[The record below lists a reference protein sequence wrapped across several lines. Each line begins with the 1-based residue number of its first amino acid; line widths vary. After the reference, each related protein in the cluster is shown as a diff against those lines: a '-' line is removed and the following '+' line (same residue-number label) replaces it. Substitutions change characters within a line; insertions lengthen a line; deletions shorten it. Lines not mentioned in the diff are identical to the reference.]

1 MVDMKI
7 TEKIISILLIVL
19 GFSIVVVELFVPS
32 NEATEKSAL
41 EQGYDYLEQA
51 GHNKTEMLTK
61 GNIQADINW
70 GRHAKTPYGQVRIGD
85 VGKIYIRD
93 DKRIIEIPLKLR
105 INHQSKAG
113 TIKLGFAR
121 FNPYKGKW
129 ESYKKNGKTLRGKVA
144 HTLNIVPGKDGVEA
158 EIFEEKSNLPLSV
171 LTKFENRK
179 INATLKISV
188 PSENRK
194 YEKLGENT
202 LLYRIDTNSTN
213 FLRQLQIVFEP
224 TYIVENGETQGV
236 QELRE

>member
-1 MVDMKI
+1 MKI
-7 TEKIISILLIVL
+7 KEKIISILLIML

-51 GHNKTEMLTK
+51 GHNKTEILTK

-70 GRHAKTPYGQVRIGD
+70 GKNAKTPYGQVRIGD
-85 VGKIYIRD
+85 VGKIYTNNG
-93 DKRIIEIPLKLR
+93 KKVIEIPLKLR
-105 INHQSKAG
+105 IDHQSKAG
-113 TIKLGFAR
+113 IVKLGFAR

-144 HTLNIVPGKDGVEA
+144 HSVNIVPGKEGVEA
-158 EIFEEKSNLPLSV
+158 EIFEEKSNLPLSA

-179 INATLKISV
+179 INATLKISI

-202 LLYRIDTNSTN
+202 LLYRIDTNYPN

-224 TYIVENGETQGV
+224 TYIVENGKTQGV
-236 QELRE
+236 QELKE

>member
-1 MVDMKI
+1 MKI
-7 TEKIISILLIVL
+7 TEKITSILLIVL
-19 GFSIVVVELFVPS
+19 GVSIVVVELFVPS
-32 NEATEKSAL
+32 NEATEKSAI

-51 GHNKTEMLTK
+51 GHNKTEILTK

-70 GRHAKTPYGQVRIGD
+70 DKNAKTPYGEVKIGD
-85 VGKIYIRD
+85 VGKIYTRY
-93 DKRIIEIPLKLR
+93 DKRVIEIPLKLR
-105 INHQSKAG
+105 IDHQSKAG

-144 HTLNIVPGKDGVEA
+144 HSMNIVPGKEGVEA
-158 EIFEEKSNLPLSV
+158 EIFEEKSNLPLSE

-194 YEKLGENT
+194 YEKIGENT
-202 LLYRIDTNSTN
+202 LLYRIDTNSPN

-224 TYIVENGETQGV
+224 TYIVENGKTQGV

>member
-1 MVDMKI
+1 M
-7 TEKIISILLIVL
+7 
-19 GFSIVVVELFVPS
+19 
-32 NEATEKSAL
+32 
-41 EQGYDYLEQA
+41 
-51 GHNKTEMLTK
+51 TK

-70 GRHAKTPYGQVRIGD
+70 GKHTKTPYGEVIIGD
-85 VGKIYIRD
+85 VGKIYINNG
-93 DKRIIEIPLKLR
+93 KKVIEIPLKLR
-105 INHQSKAG
+105 IGHQSKAG

-144 HTLNIVPGKDGVEA
+144 RSVNIVPGKDGVEA
-158 EIFEEKSNLPLSV
+158 EIFEEKSSLPLSE

-179 INATLKISV
+179 INATLKISI

-202 LLYRIDTNSTN
+202 FLYRIDTNSPD

-224 TYIVENGETQGV
+224 TYIVEN
-236 QELRE
+236 

>member
-1 MVDMKI
+1 MKI

-19 GFSIVVVELFVPS
+19 GVSIVVVELFVPS

-70 GRHAKTPYGQVRIGD
+70 GKHTKTPYGEVIIGD
-85 VGKIYIRD
+85 VGKIYTNNG
-93 DKRIIEIPLKLR
+93 KKVIEIPLKLR
-105 INHQSKAG
+105 IDHQSKAG

-121 FNPYKGKW
+121 YNPYKGKW
-129 ESYKKNGKTLRGKVA
+129 ESYKKNGKNLRGKVA
-144 HTLNIVPGKDGVEA
+144 HSVNIVPGKEGVEA

-194 YEKLGENT
+194 YEKIGENT
-202 LLYRIDTNSTN
+202 LLYRIDTNSPN
-213 FLRQLQIVFEP
+213 FLRQLQIIFEP
-224 TYIVENGETQGV
+224 TYIVENGKTQGV

>member
-1 MVDMKI
+1 M
-7 TEKIISILLIVL
+7 L
-19 GFSIVVVELFVPS
+19 GFSIVIVELFVPA
-32 NEATEKSAL
+32 NEATEKAAL
-41 EQGYDYLEQA
+41 EQEYSYIEQA

-70 GRHAKTPYGQVRIGD
+70 GRNAKTPCGQIRIGD
-85 VGKIYIRD
+85 VGKIYTRD

-105 INHQSKAG
+105 IDHQSKAG

-129 ESYKKNGKTLRGKVA
+129 GSYKKNGKTLRGKVA
-144 HTLNIVPGKDGVEA
+144 HTRNIVPGKDGVEA

-188 PSENRK
+188 HSENRK

-224 TYIVENGETQGV
+224 TYIVENGKTQGV
-236 QELRE
+236 QKLKE

>member
-70 GRHAKTPYGQVRIGD
+70 GRHSKTPYGEVRIGD
-85 VGKIYIRD
+85 VGKIYTNNG
-93 DKRIIEIPLKLR
+93 KKVIEIPLKLR
-105 INHQSKAG
+105 IDHQSKAG

-121 FNPYKGKW
+121 YNPYKGKW
-129 ESYKKNGKTLRGKVA
+129 ESYKKNEKTLRDKVA
-144 HTLNIVPGKDGVEA
+144 HSVNIVPGKEGVEA
-158 EIFEEKSNLPLSV
+158 EIFEEKSNLPLST

-188 PSENRK
+188 MTS
-194 YEKLGENT
+194 L
-202 LLYRIDTNSTN
+202 
-213 FLRQLQIVFEP
+213 
-224 TYIVENGETQGV
+224 
-236 QELRE
+236 

>member
-1 MVDMKI
+1 MKI
-7 TEKIISILLIVL
+7 TEKIVSILLIVL
-19 GFSIVVVELFVPS
+19 GVSIVIVELFVPS

-61 GNIQADINW
+61 GDIQADINW
-70 GRHAKTPYGQVRIGD
+70 SRHAKTSYGQVKIGD
-85 VGKIYIRD
+85 VGKIYTNNG
-93 DKRIIEIPLKLR
+93 KKVIEIPLKLR
-105 INHQSKAG
+105 IDHQSKAG

-129 ESYKKNGKTLRGKVA
+129 ESYKKNGKTLRGKAA
-144 HTLNIVPGKDGVEA
+144 HALNIVPGKDGVEA
-158 EIFEEKSNLPLSV
+158 EIFEEESNLPLSA

-179 INATLKISV
+179 VNAILKISI

-202 LLYRIDTNSTN
+202 LLYRIDTNSPN
-213 FLRQLQIVFEP
+213 FLRQLQIIFEP
-224 TYIVENGETQGV
+224 TYIVENGKTQGV

>member
-1 MVDMKI
+1 MKI
-7 TEKIISILLIVL
+7 TEKIVSILLIVL

-41 EQGYDYLEQA
+41 EQGYDYLEQT

-70 GRHAKTPYGQVRIGD
+70 GKHSKTPYGQVRIGD
-85 VGKIYIRD
+85 VGKIYTQSG
-93 DKRIIEIPLKLR
+93 KRVIEIPLKLR
-105 INHQSKAG
+105 IDHQAKAG

-129 ESYKKNGKTLRGKVA
+129 ESYKKNGRTLRGKVA
-144 HTLNIVPGKDGVEA
+144 HSINIVPGKEGVEA
-158 EIFEEKSNLPLSV
+158 EVFEEESNLPLSL

-194 YEKLGENT
+194 YEKIGENT
-202 LLYRIDTNSTN
+202 LLYRIDTNSPN

-224 TYIVENGETQGV
+224 AYIVENGKTQGV